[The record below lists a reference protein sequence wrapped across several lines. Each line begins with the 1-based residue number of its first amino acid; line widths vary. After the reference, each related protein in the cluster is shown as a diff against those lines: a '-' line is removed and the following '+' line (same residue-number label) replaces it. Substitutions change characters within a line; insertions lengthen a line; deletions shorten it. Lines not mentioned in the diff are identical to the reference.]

1 VTRRAVLSILLLAAA
16 AEPAQ
21 AGARVLSFSCEI
33 GSGRTRVL
41 VPRAREEN
49 SNDELLCR
57 AVVGG
62 IGGRNA
68 RDLAVELRLL
78 PPQGDYRVVASSHLE
93 PGERRGRAE
102 IDELA
107 VPHASWATAIDWR
120 RPKTPRVRL
129 LLRVLD
135 RPSPGSTRWRVLA
148 TRRLEL
154 GGPAPQAAAGRRRP
168 TR

>member
-1 VTRRAVLSILLLAAA
+1 
-16 AEPAQ
+16 
-21 AGARVLSFSCEI
+21 
-33 GSGRTRVL
+33 VL

-49 SNDELLCR
+49 SNDELICR

-78 PPQGDYRVVASSHLE
+78 PPQGGYRVVASSHLE

-107 VPHASWATAIDWR
+107 VPHASWAAAIDWR
-120 RPKTPRVRL
+120 SPTTPRVRL

-154 GGPAPQAAAGRRRP
+154 GAAAPPAATGRRRRP